1 MEQRS
6 DAKFAT
12 RAQCKVLSRADA
24 APVLVDLSTM
34 AAPNDSGQTRV
45 AYSRS
50 KRVFWWSSWCT
61 CATASYQNNT
71 HSFLRDHRCETLAQ
85 REHKWST
92 VSHRAWLGTATARVA
107 VGWGTHL
114 PCQRRDRCSAHSQR
128 TALRPEPAAELSALH
143 ARDPAHSTRQHRSAA
158 GGVRSA
164 ASRRARSRT
173 AACLCSIA
181 VVRCRKSVHAARA
194 TSLMPNSIVLL
205 EIIDAQNRVNPQTH

>member
-1 MEQRS
+1 MMSSLGATLRREIRDESSVQSALESRRS
-6 DAKFAT
+6 T
-12 RAQCKVLSRADA
+12 G
-24 APVLVDLSTM
+24 LVDLSTM

-50 KRVFWWSSWCT
+50 KGVFWWSSWCT
-61 CATASYQNNT
+61 CATASYQNKT
-71 HSFLRDHRCETLAQ
+71 HSFLCDHRCETLAQ

-92 VSHRAWLGTATARVA
+92 VSHRAWLGTVTTRVA
-107 VGWGTHL
+107 VGWGAHL
-114 PCQRRDRCSAHSQR
+114 SCQRRDRCSAHSQR

-143 ARDPAHSTRQHRSAA
+143 ARDPAHSTREHRSAA

-194 TSLMPNSIVLL
+194 TSH
-205 EIIDAQNRVNPQTH
+205 THHALHRRTILKF